1 MLAGCGLTALVVVQV
16 DACLPHVVQ
25 ALLSLLWTCIWSMLA
40 SPMRVLCVPVAYAA
54 GGHGLAAA
62 AAQHEL

>member
-1 MLAGCGLTALVVVQV
+1 MVVQV
-16 DACLPHVVQ
+16 NPWLPHLVQ
-25 ALLSLLWTCIWSMLA
+25 LLLSLLSRCNRSMLA
-40 SPMRVLCVPVAYAA
+40 RPARVLRVPVAYAA